1 MKKLYL
7 LKNHKS
13 ILFAAIMCLISMTLF
28 AQNDHD
34 YHLEAYKNLAAGD
47 CERAQKNYNVYKE
60 MNKDNPDFTPDKELE
75 YQIKLCMDHSKPL
88 YAKDFEVYRD
98 GKKLPDSEV
107 RRLFA
112 NTKSFELYDKGM
124 KLSEKTYS
132 TAYGFSLG
140 IGITSITVGGVFQ
153 AVYWPLYVD
162 NQTKIDDYE
171 YRLSHYTTYYNDPGH
186 LSQAQLQRYYDETLA
201 KAEKERRIA
210 VTGLWLIGGGAV
222 LLLVENLWE
231 RSKLSSG
238 RTQIQKAVDL
248 YNNGDKRSQTIM
260 EIDYGLT
267 GNGVNFT
274 LSF

>member
-1 MKKLYL
+1 MK
-7 LKNHKS
+7 NS
-13 ILFAAIMCLISMTLF
+13 ILTLGTLVFALLVLLINPVM
-28 AQNDHD
+28 AQEFD
-34 YHLEAYKNLAAGD
+34 YHLEAYKSLAAGD

-60 MNKDNPDFTPDKELE
+60 MNKENPDFTPDKELE
-75 YQIKLCMDHSKPL
+75 YQIKLCIDYSKPL

-98 GKKLPDSEV
+98 GKKLDDLEV

-112 NTKSFELYDKGM
+112 NTESFELYDKGM
-124 KLSEKTYS
+124 KMSEK
-132 TAYGFSLG
+132 AYGAAYGISLG

-171 YRLSHYTTYYNDPGH
+171 YRLNHYTNIYNDPGN
-186 LSQAQLQRYYDETLA
+186 LSREKLQRYYDETLA

-222 LLLVENLWE
+222 LILIDNVWE
-231 RSKLSSG
+231 RLKLSSG
-238 RTQIQKAVDL
+238 RAQIRKAVDI
-248 YNNGDKRSQTIM
+248 YNNGDKQSQTM
-260 EIDYGLT
+260 LEIDYGLT
-267 GNGVNFT
+267 GNGVYFT